1 MSDNPFAPN
10 HNPSSSDANPYQA
23 PQIMT
28 EASDV
33 AGSNPNLDGAADMLR
48 KTKPWVRFISV
59 MFFIGAAFSALGGIG
74 AIAGG
79 IAAGMAGGMPGGM
92 PSGMAGGMPWLL
104 LTGLGVA
111 YIVMAILYITPGVF
125 LWMYADRI
133 GLFLR
138 QKTPGRLASALA
150 SQKSF
155 WKFIGI
161 MTLIFICLYPIMIL
175 VVMGLSLS

>member
-1 MSDNPFAPN
+1 MSGNPF
-10 HNPSSSDANPYQA
+10 SSDANPYQT

-28 EASDV
+28 EASDIGD
-33 AGSNPNLDGAADMLR
+33 ADPTLDGAADMLR

-74 AIAGG
+74 VIVGG

-92 PSGMAGGMPWLL
+92 AGGMPGLL
-104 LTGLGVA
+104 LAGLGVA
-111 YIVMAILYITPGVF
+111 YIVMAILYIAPGVF